1 MSRSTFVVEA
11 YDSDVVTFEPPV
23 KDRDFL
29 TRLEAEAQV
38 EQWKERGYSVDACE
52 RVEKSPTQVEYHY
65 FIRNGKVVAS

>member
-11 YDSDVVTFEPPV
+11 YDSGVVTDGPPM

-29 TRLEAEAQV
+29 TRAEAEEQV
-38 EQWKERGYSVDACE
+38 KRWVDRGYSVDACE

-65 FIRNGKVVAS
+65 FIRNNAPVTP